1 MDTYSV
7 HFYLST
13 ITVRSQLIYSS
24 VLLAITVALGTL
36 PFVYVDVSVQATGL
50 VRPVVERSEVR
61 PLAGGYIA
69 AVLVAENQPVKRGD
83 VLMRLQTDV
92 LDTKLRLLTAQ
103 QTEKQTHIADLV
115 RLMGW
120 NVPTSAEA
128 LAGWI
133 VAGLSSP
140 LYRQQYEQF
149 RFLAQENLQTQAK
162 RQRELATARQLYGD
176 KVIARIE
183 LEDKEYA
190 LNSVVAQYQTLVE
203 RQRGDWQG
211 ALTQQKLALTELQ
224 SQVRQLQQERD
235 LYTVRASVNGTVSQ
249 LAGRYVG
256 GYVQAGETIGVVSPD
271 STLIVECYV
280 SPKDIGLLRAGQLA
294 RFQVDAFDYNQWG
307 LLEGKV
313 LDIAN
318 DFTVVDK
325 QPAFRV
331 RCQLNQNYLTLTN
344 GYRGYLKKGMTLQA
358 RFVVTQRSLFQLL
371 YDNADDWLNPAT
383 NGASASATGALQT
396 RF

>member
-1 MDTYSV
+1 MNMYTY
-7 HFYLST
+7 LPT
-13 ITVRSQLIYSS
+13 LTVRSQLIYTS
-24 VLLAITVALGTL
+24 VLLAITVGLGTL
-36 PFVYVDVSVQATGL
+36 TFIYVDVSVQATGM
-50 VRPVVERSEVR
+50 VRPVTERSEVR
-61 PLAGGYIA
+61 PLAGGRITA
-69 AVLVAENQPVKRGD
+69 LLVRENQPVRAGE
-83 VLMRLQTDV
+83 VLMRLQTEV
-92 LDTKLRLLTAQ
+92 LDTKLQLTAAQ
-103 QTEKQTHIADLV
+103 QTERQTHIADLD
-115 RLMGW
+115 RLTRW
-120 NVPTSAEA
+120 SVPTSGDAS
-128 LAGWI
+128 AGWA

-149 RFLAQENLQTQAK
+149 RFLAQENLQTQTK

-190 LNSVVAQYQTLVE
+190 FNSVAAQYQTLVE
-203 RQRGDWQG
+203 RQRSDWQA
-211 ALTQQKLALTELQ
+211 ALTQQKLSLTELR

-271 STLIVECYV
+271 STLVVECYV
-280 SPKDIGLLRAGQLA
+280 SPKDIGLLRPGQAA

-307 LLEGKV
+307 MLEGKV

-318 DFTVVDK
+318 DFTMVEK

-331 RCQLNQNYLTLTN
+331 RCKLTQNHLTLTN

-383 NGASASATGALQT
+383 NGAVAIK
-396 RF
+396 